1 MGNESNC
8 ERWSSFEY
16 LGLNERDFDPF
27 PTPIQPLSM
36 DFSEWCGYA
45 VPDYQIDHLPFD
57 HDGLPLTEKFV
68 HDPPFYP
75 LLEIEPSI
83 QNMNIQGDVR
93 IGNEFGGWNNE
104 MNIAFDHMKEQPPLL
119 LCDGT
124 TTEEGMSFEEVDNH
138 VEIEKKKKMR
148 RQRDDEEKAGGNSSC
163 SKALT
168 RQMVS
173 KYFYMPITQAAR
185 EMNIGLTLL
194 KKRCRELGI
203 RRWPHRKLMS
213 LQTLINNFQEMQN
226 GGGEMAERKSRA
238 ILEILEHQKKL
249 IEEIPDMQLEDQT
262 KRLRQACFKANYK
275 KRKLMGMMTGSSP
288 HQSLFQNN
296 FVDNSYG
303 SIREEMED
311 FGEEDFKTIFADC
324 FP

>member
-1 MGNESNC
+1 
-8 ERWSSFEY
+8 
-16 LGLNERDFDPF
+16 
-27 PTPIQPLSM
+27 
-36 DFSEWCGYA
+36 
-45 VPDYQIDHLPFD
+45 
-57 HDGLPLTEKFV
+57 
-68 HDPPFYP
+68 
-75 LLEIEPSI
+75 
-83 QNMNIQGDVR
+83 
-93 IGNEFGGWNNE
+93 

-213 LQTLINNFQEMQN
+213 LQTLINNFQVPL
-226 GGGEMAERKSRA
+226 S
-238 ILEILEHQKKL
+238 I
-249 IEEIPDMQLEDQT
+249 
-262 KRLRQACFKANYK
+262 
-275 KRKLMGMMTGSSP
+275 
-288 HQSLFQNN
+288 SLVVLTFMEPSGLWPAPI
-296 FVDNSYG
+296 FVND
-303 SIREEMED
+303 
-311 FGEEDFKTIFADC
+311 
-324 FP
+324 